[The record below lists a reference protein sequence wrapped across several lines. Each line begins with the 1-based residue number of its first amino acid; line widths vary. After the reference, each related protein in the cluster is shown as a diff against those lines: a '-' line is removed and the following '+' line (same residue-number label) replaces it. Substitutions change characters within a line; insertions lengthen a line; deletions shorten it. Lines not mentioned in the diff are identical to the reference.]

1 MAGMLIARLDAR
13 DRALFMRW
21 SMLDGASK
29 ARRMFWATLTH
40 VGGARATVAV
50 AALPVGFGGAIGDAS
65 RHATVTLIV
74 SHLVVQLVK
83 RTIGRP
89 RPSKKLD
96 CRALVAEPDQFSF
109 PSGHSTAAMAVAV
122 VYAMAFPPSAIVLI
136 PLAILV
142 GVSRVC
148 LGVHYPGDVFIGQL
162 IAVLSALPI
171 VSR

>member
-1 MAGMLIARLDAR
+1 
-13 DRALFMRW
+13 
-21 SMLDGASK
+21 
-29 ARRMFWATLTH
+29 
-40 VGGARATVAV
+40 
-50 AALPVGFGGAIGDAS
+50 
-65 RHATVTLIV
+65 
-74 SHLVVQLVK
+74 LVK

-109 PSGHSTAAMAVAV
+109 PSGHSAAAMAVAV
-122 VYAMAFPPSAIVLI
+122 VYAMAFPPLAVVLI